1 MSIEEVLDI
10 IRSFFEA
17 IVDVFNALMGLTKKE
32 EDTEAQA

>member
-1 MSIEEVLDI
+1 MSIEDVLDI